1 MPWDDHGRPGAPQI
15 LLNCVHG
22 CGPIDA
28 LSANSYI
35 SIRSLLKATDAEDSF
50 IAEICQGWV
59 PPLSDLISFDL
70 GHLFKEGAAQ
80 VLVPA
85 PEVS

>member
-1 MPWDDHGRPGAPQI
+1 MPWDHHGRPGSPQI
-15 LLNCVHG
+15 LLNCIHQG
-22 CGPIDA
+22 GSIDA

-35 SIRSLLKATDAEDSF
+35 SIRSLLKATDAEGSF

-59 PPLSDLISFDL
+59 PPLSDMISFDL
-70 GHLFKEGAAQ
+70 RHLFKEGAAQ